1 MSFVVDLLTYKT
13 WTITCLHWI
22 FFFHFFPFVAELLQ
36 CLWRGSCSVSHV
48 WQWPC
53 SRRDDDR
60 WSSRCRCRCLLPL
73 SSIWR
78 RNRSSHHRLHFR
90 PRLRR
95 PVPTPPVS
103 ILHHQCR
110 CRLPAALWSPYV
122 YCSYTCLAIR
132 FVPYVQFYSLRFISK
147 IFSS

>member
-1 MSFVVDLLTYKT
+1 MAFVVDLLIYKKFFFF
-13 WTITCLHWI
+13 III
-22 FFFHFFPFVAELLQ
+22 FFLFVAELLQ
-36 CLWRGSCSVSHV
+36 CLWRGNCSISCV

-53 SRRDDDR
+53 CRRDDDR
-60 WSSRCRCRCLLPL
+60 WSSRCRCLLSL

-78 RNRSSHHRLHFR
+78 RNRSSHNRLHFG

-110 CRLPAALWSPYV
+110 CRLPAALWSPHV
-122 YCSYTCLAIR
+122 SCSYTCLAIR
-132 FVPYVQFYSLRFISK
+132 FVP
-147 IFSS
+147 